1 MKCISLG
8 IHVSEHPPITIPE
21 ERVTFT
27 DVPGRSGSLT
37 TIEADETYND
47 QVLSVKIGRAHV

>member
-1 MKCISLG
+1 MKCTSLG

-47 QVLSVKIGRAHV
+47 QVLSVTCFMLH